1 MFLCTII
8 KFPESYETKLQT
20 EIKKL
25 ISLRMRFQ
33 NMRFKRCLTLLRSA
47 SFKDF
52 KPKKWIAHGFAQA

>member
-33 NMRFKRCLTLLRSA
+33 NNEV
-47 SFKDF
+47 
-52 KPKKWIAHGFAQA
+52 